1 MFNIEDELKKLPSQP
16 GVYLMHDAKDE
27 IIYVGKA
34 VSLKNRV
41 RRIFRAAAIRVRRLS
56 RWFRG
61 LPGLSTL

>member
-27 IIYVGKA
+27 
-34 VSLKNRV
+34 S
-41 RRIFRAAAIRVRRLS
+41 IFRAAAIRVRRLS
-56 RWFRG
+56 RWFHG